1 MPVAEFASRT
11 ARPATPS
18 YEGFSAGRIELALRE
33 AIVSLKVRPGTRL
46 SEQEIADHYRV
57 SRQPVRQA
65 LIGLASK
72 DLVVVLPQ
80 RGTIVTRLSTKRL
93 MEARFVREAIETA
106 VVRQACTDFLP
117 ASRAYLDTVLAAQ
130 AKAAARDDPSAFA
143 QEDQEFHLTLAN
155 GIGCPLAWVGIRD
168 LKAHMDRVTR
178 LILRGTPWMMFLVQ
192 QHTNIVE
199 AIDRRDPDAAVT
211 AMSDHMAAVVQQLP
225 SAQAEH
231 PDLFD

>member
-1 MPVAEFASRT
+1 MTSSQFASRT
-11 ARPATPS
+11 ASPTAPS
-18 YEGFSAGRIELALRE
+18 YEGFTARRIERALWE
-33 AIVSLKVRPGTRL
+33 AIVSLQIRPGTRL

-72 DLVVVLPQ
+72 NLVVVLPQ

-130 AKAAARDDPSAFA
+130 AKAAATDDPGAFA

-178 LILRGTPWMMFLVQ
+178 LILRGTPWMTFLVQ

-199 AIDRRDPDAAVT
+199 AIDRRNPDAAVT

>member
-1 MPVAEFASRT
+1 MHGMPFGSRT
-11 ARPATPS
+11 AGSSAGS
-18 YEGFSAGRIELALRE
+18 YENFGARRIEMALWE
-33 AIVSLKVRPGTRL
+33 AIVSLELRPGTKL
-46 SEQEIADHYRV
+46 SEQEIADHYGV

-65 LIGLASK
+65 LIGLANK

-93 MEARFVREAIETA
+93 MEARFVREAIEAA
-106 VVRQACTDFLP
+106 VVRQASADFLP
-117 ASRAYLDTVLAAQ
+117 ESRAYLNTVLAAQ
-130 AKAAARDDPSAFA
+130 TRAAAADDPTAFA

-178 LILRGTPWMMFLVQ
+178 LILHGTPWMSFLVR
-192 QHTNIVE
+192 QHAEIVD
-199 AIDRRDPDAAVT
+199 AIDRRDADAAVA
-211 AMSDHMAAVVQQLP
+211 AMNCHMAEVVRQLP
-225 SAQAEH
+225 RARAEH

>member
-1 MPVAEFASRT
+1 MPDAEFASRT
-11 ARPATPS
+11 AGPAAPS
-18 YEGFSAGRIELALRE
+18 YEGFAARRIELALWE
-33 AIVSLKVRPGTRL
+33 AIVSLEIRPGTRL
-46 SEQEIADHYRV
+46 SEQEIADHYGV

-65 LIGLASK
+65 LISLASK

-117 ASRAYLDTVLAAQ
+117 ANRAHLETVLAAQ
-130 AKAAARDDPSAFA
+130 AKAAANDDPAAFA

-178 LILRGTPWMMFLVQ
+178 LILRGTPWMTFLVQ
-192 QHTNIVE
+192 QHTHIVE
-199 AIDRRDPDAAVT
+199 AIDRRDPAAAAA
-211 AMSDHMAAVVQQLP
+211 AMSDHMAAVVQKLA